1 MRLTLLVCIT
11 FYHKIALL
19 ATVCFDNILTP
30 FDKTYDYGECKMR
43 ISKVIATNSQTKE
56 KQIFTFGTASD
67 GKEVVTS
74 KGGHLN
80 SYLDFCFNESSVNQK
95 DVETLFSL
103 DDDEF
108 SLSRLHNDDGTTR
121 SILKRKV
128 DGRWQVVAR
137 NQKSIPYIEEIV
149 REQLPDML
157 KMNYVNNNSISN
169 FAGRLSAFDEI
180 KMLSEVRD
188 EILRSSADA
197 RAQNDKA
204 IRRVREY
211 AQNVGAPL
219 SADDINAVT
228 EELESVA
235 HDISVATAQ
244 LGELKAKNTVSNIHV
259 DIARRLEDAQQQY
272 KQLVDRQDEIED
284 ARGRIV
290 LHDDIASLLP
300 KVRSLQTVADQR
312 TENEKKRY
320 AITTELEWQEN
331 ELASVKQQL
340 EEKERQ
346 FAASQDKRNRLEAIN
361 GELNYIAQ
369 LYEENKKLNELL
381 LDLNEKQERLTSE
394 RVLYTNKLN
403 NVEKSLTEVKDNLDA
418 FHIPARS
425 VGELLET
432 VRVDVK
438 IDEVNAQIEKLQSE
452 INVKESQIAE
462 KESALV
468 IQVKRFRSVAEL
480 DVAVTPIKAKD
491 TILQVLDAKYAKLE
505 AINISLE
512 EKRRNL
518 ERAMEDYKYRILQ
531 LENSRSKLEAD
542 RNKALLRK
550 QEEFKRDVFL
560 TSQKVYSDDPSS
572 VFAVTA
578 RFQDEEIETI
588 DVELAQLNS
597 EHDLLVERAA
607 QLAGSIKEIKRHSEI
622 NAAEMETLNHEK
634 ENINNRYNEIV
645 AQNSSE
651 VVFNYLKAL
660 NSDNGTKYLLDVQQ
674 DAVRGETELTEL
686 KRNTESMRSKLS
698 ALKSRLR
705 YLEET
710 QSQLD
715 NAQMSVDHLVATNDK
730 MKEELTDIGE
740 RLSSGYEQYTA
751 ICRQL
756 ESINSKLDDINAAI
770 VETQK
775 TIKVNES
782 QIAQSADKAKKHAGS
797 DDLEQA
803 IASFKYELGD
813 VESEVL
819 MLEDS
824 KQNIEKEIFKKRL
837 ELEKSQWLYETKC
850 REYDDIYQELQFEFN
865 LKGLDVEK
873 ISSLDL
879 DEKRLDPLRRQIA
892 EYDAEKT
899 SLVEKIDNYYNIL
912 KDEDVST
919 VSYREIEEKQQEVDR
934 LLQRQNELEQK
945 RQQHMERY
953 VSASTAKMKVAAA
966 AAEAK
971 TFASLRKTLNHN
983 DIIGLLIADKIK
995 STLAVA
1001 TQHLNTFTNG
1011 EGAYVLMEEKG
1022 KVVVNIAGE
1031 KKSYEELSDE
1041 LRTAIYVSL
1050 VLAVPNTDV
1059 TEGKWLVFEERIAMD
1074 KQVLSDMLLKLDNIS
1089 YVIDYKHERASQI
1102 GAQAEKVAA
1111 TAKKTSTVSKS
1122 STAKKTST
1130 ATKPASSKGA
1140 KRK

>member
-1 MRLTLLVCIT
+1 
-11 FYHKIALL
+11 
-19 ATVCFDNILTP
+19 
-30 FDKTYDYGECKMR
+30 MR

-67 GKEVVTS
+67 GQEVVTS

-80 SYLDFCFNESSVNQK
+80 SYLEFCFNESSANQR

-108 SLSRLHNDDGTTR
+108 SLSRMHNEDGTTR
-121 SILKRKV
+121 SVLKRKV
-128 DGRWQVVAR
+128 DGRWQIVAR
-137 NQKSIPYIEEIV
+137 NQKTIPYIEDILQ
-149 REQLPDML
+149 EQLPDML
-157 KMNYVNNNSISN
+157 TMNYVNNSAIGN
-169 FAGRLSAFDEI
+169 FAGKLSSFDQI

-211 AQNVGAPL
+211 ALNAGTPL
-219 SADDINAVT
+219 TAEDINAVT

-235 HDISVATAQ
+235 HDITVATAQ
-244 LGELKAKNTVSNIHV
+244 LGELKAKSTVSNIHV
-259 DIARRLEDAQQQY
+259 DISNRLEDAQQKYQ
-272 KQLVDRQDEIED
+272 QLVDRQDEIEE
-284 ARGRIV
+284 ARSKIV
-290 LHDDIASLLP
+290 LHDDISALLP
-300 KVRSLQTVADQR
+300 KVRTLQTIAEQR
-312 TENEKKRY
+312 AENEKKRY
-320 AITTELEWQEN
+320 EITTELEWHEN
-331 ELASVKQQL
+331 ELASANQQL
-340 EEKERQ
+340 EEKQRQ
-346 FAASQDKRNRLEAIN
+346 FAATQDKRNRIEAIN
-361 GELNYIAQ
+361 TELSYIAE

-381 LDLNEKQERLTSE
+381 LDLNEKQQRLTSE

-403 NVEKSLTEVKDNLDA
+403 NVEKSLSEVKDNLDA

-438 IDEVNAQIEKLQSE
+438 IDEVKAQIDKLQSE
-452 INVKESQIAE
+452 INIKESQIAE

-518 ERAMEDYKYRILQ
+518 ERAMEDYRFRILQ

-542 RNKALLRK
+542 RSKALLRK

-578 RFQDEEIETI
+578 NFQDAEIETI
-588 DVELAQLNS
+588 DTELAQRNS
-597 EHDLLVERAA
+597 EHDHLVELAA
-607 QLAGSIKEIKRHSEI
+607 QLAGSIREIKRHSEI
-622 NAAEMETLNHEK
+622 NAAEMATLNHEK

-686 KRNTESMRSKLS
+686 KRNTESLRSKMS

-715 NAQMSVDHLVATNDK
+715 NTQMTVDNLVATNDK
-730 MKEELTDIGE
+730 VKEELTDIGD
-740 RLSSGYEQYTA
+740 RLSSGYEQYAA

-775 TIKVNES
+775 TIKVNET
-782 QIAQSADKAKKHAGS
+782 QITQSADKAKKHAGS

-803 IASFKYELGD
+803 VASFKYELGD
-813 VESEVL
+813 VEGEIA

-824 KQNIEKEIFKKRL
+824 RQNIEKEIFKKRL

-850 REYDDIYQELQFEFN
+850 KEYDELYQDLQFEFN

-873 ISSLDL
+873 ISGMDF
-879 DEKRLDPLRRQIA
+879 DEKKLEPLRRQVA
-892 EYDAEKT
+892 EYDATRT

-919 VSYREIEEKQQEVDR
+919 VSYREIDEKQQEIDR
-934 LLQRQNELEQK
+934 LLQRQSELENK
-945 RQQHMERY
+945 RQQHLESY
-953 VSASTAKMKVAAA
+953 VSASTAKMRVAAA

-1001 TQHLNTFTNG
+1001 TQHLNTFMNG
-1011 EGAYVLMEEKG
+1011 DGAYVLMEENG

-1031 KKSYEELSDE
+1031 KQSYDAVSDE
-1041 LRTAIYVSL
+1041 LRTAIYISL
-1050 VLAVPNTDV
+1050 VLAIPNTDV
-1059 TEGKWLVFEERIAMD
+1059 TEGKWLVFEERISVDRKA
-1074 KQVLSDMLLKLDNIS
+1074 LSEMLLKLDNIS
-1089 YVIDYKHERASQI
+1089 YVVDYRTDRPRQAGETKKSAS
-1102 GAQAEKVAA
+1102 AA
-1111 TAKKTSTVSKS
+1111 K
-1122 STAKKTST
+1122 
-1130 ATKPASSKGA
+1130 SSKGS